1 MSVYSFI
8 VVSHPHDTQN
18 NNKRSYFPPVFIL
31 PESFCTVIDD
41 FIFWFECLFRG
52 IDLKLS
58 TFIVQITATVDV
70 LLMIEYFTLFS
81 V

>member
-8 VVSHPHDTQN
+8 VVSHPHDTQ
-18 NNKRSYFPPVFIL
+18 KQQQKKLFSACFIL

>member
-1 MSVYSFI
+1 MSVYSSI
-8 VVSHPHDTQN
+8 VVSHPHDTQK
-18 NNKRSYFPPVFIL
+18 NKIILQQKKLLPVFIL

-41 FIFWFECLFRG
+41 FIFWFELLLRG

-70 LLMIEYFTLFS
+70 LLMPSLT
-81 V
+81 

>member
-8 VVSHPHDTQN
+8 VVSHPHDTQK
-18 NNKRSYFPPVFIL
+18 NKIILQQKKLFLPVFIL

-41 FIFWFECLFRG
+41 FIFWFELLLRG

-70 LLMIEYFTLFS
+70 LLMFYLT
-81 V
+81 